1 MRTCSLILAQS
12 CLTLIA
18 VAAVPLSAQSGR
30 AVTSHDGSCQVTVPA
45 NWTSDLPFGVADA
58 PDKSMGVAV
67 SSPKMSPTLASVKQ
81 NAPTLYPNDK
91 VVKDTPTEFQMEGQ
105 GMNGKPN
112 VYRGIQIPG
121 KVCLVEVHYS
131 GDDIDAA
138 RKIALT
144 LKSAK

>member
-1 MRTCSLILAQS
+1 MRTRSLG
-12 CLTLIA
+12 IA
-18 VAAVPLSAQSGR
+18 SIFVLVFPFAAATLSAQAGR
-30 AVTSHDGSCQVTVPA
+30 TIASHDGSCQVTVPA
-45 NWTSDLPFGVADA
+45 DWTSSLPFGVADA

-67 SSPKMSPTLASVKQ
+67 TSPKLSPTLASVKQ
-81 NAPTLYPNDK
+81 NAPQLYPNDK

-121 KVCLVEVHYS
+121 KVCLVEVNYT
-131 GDDIDAA
+131 GDAIDAA